1 MFRFQD
7 LKSIHLEITNN
18 CQARCPMCARN
29 EHGGLPNP
37 LVKINEWTFEDYKK
51 IFTIDV
57 LNTIEKI
64 YFCGNFGDP
73 MLNNDLI
80 HMCRWTKEVTPHIR
94 IGIHTN
100 GSARPVTW
108 WQELAYALPKEHMI
122 HFGIDGLE
130 DTHSLYRVGTDFK
143 TIIRNAKAFIDAG
156 GIAEWTF
163 IKFKHNEH
171 QVEECQQKAKEL
183 GFSQFMLKNSSRFLV
198 EPKYDVWD
206 KNGTI
211 THTIEPPSSAEIK
224 FMPKSVI
231 DNYKK
236 VVDSAKIDCYVQG
249 IREIYI
255 DTYKTVM
262 PCCWVSSIP
271 YTNYDPKHVNS
282 NVSFEMKSQYQKLLD
297 DFGGIQTLH
306 AFNGIKNIIDSEVWQ
321 TIWERKWNS
330 EKMITCARTC
340 GKFDS
345 IEFNQPNDQFIES
358 KSLTT

>member
-1 MFRFQD
+1 MFKFEE

-37 LVKINEWTFEDYKK
+37 LININEWTLEDFKK
-51 IFTIDV
+51 IFTDDV
-57 LNTIEKI
+57 LYTIEKV

-73 MLNNDLI
+73 MLNKDLI
-80 HMCRWTKEVTPHIR
+80 SMCEWVGNKVPNIQ

-100 GSARPVTW
+100 GSARHISW
-108 WQELAYALPKEHMI
+108 WEELARALPDNHMV

-130 DTHSLYRVGTDFK
+130 DTHSLYRGGTDFN
-143 TIIRNAKAFIDAG
+143 TIIRNASAFINAG
-156 GIAEWTF
+156 GKAEWTF

-171 QVEECQQKAKEL
+171 QVEECQQLAKEL
-183 GFSQFMLKNSSRFLV
+183 KFSQFMLKNSSRFLV
-198 EPKYDVWD
+198 EPKYEVWD
-206 KNGTI
+206 KNGNT
-211 THTIEPPSSAEIK
+211 THVIEPPTSVEIK

-236 VVDSAKIDCYVQG
+236 VVDSAKINCYVQE
-249 IREIYI
+249 IKEIYI
-255 DTYKTVM
+255 DAYKTVM

-271 YTNYDPKHVNS
+271 YTNYDTKHVNA
-282 NVSFEMKSQYQKLLD
+282 NVSFEMKSQYNKLLD
-297 DFGGIQTLH
+297 DFGGIETLH
-306 AFNGIKNIIDSEVWQ
+306 AFNGIKNIINSDIWQ
-321 TIWERKWNS
+321 TIWDRKWNS

-340 GKFDS
+340 GKFETV
-345 IEFNQPNDQFIES
+345 EFKQPNDQFIEA